1 MDQPTQQTLIER
13 VRQGFRAKLPNSD
26 AWIFPNNLWIA
37 ATVVGGMLW
46 ELYAQAV
53 AILRQAMPDT
63 ATGVWLQRW
72 ANLFRV
78 YIQMPTAARGQVV
91 LTGIADTP
99 VPAGTVYTRGDG
111 IEYTTQAD
119 VTLDESG
126 NGVADVLCTITGATT
141 NAAPGSPL
149 TLSSSVPGLDPTAAV
164 GERGLGGGN
173 DIESNDSLRARMIAR
188 MRRRNRYGTLQDY
201 VDWAGEVA
209 GVTRA
214 WAFAAGNVI
223 TVFFMMDET
232 YPESWG
238 IPQQED
244 AVILEAYLTDPCRKP
259 IGAIPMTRIPDG
271 VPLSVTIRCPTPFND
286 SIQSAVESDLNSY
299 VVRTA
304 TPGRGYTQQ
313 DLNRVIDSAALF
325 DYQLMDASFPVATP
339 SQLFTHVVVDWKPC

>member
-1 MDQPTQQTLIER
+1 MDQPTQETLIER

-78 YIQMPTAARGQVV
+78 YIQMPTAARGQVL

-99 VPAGTVYTRGDG
+99 VPAGTVYTRADG
-111 IEYTTQAD
+111 TQYATQAD
-119 VTLDESG
+119 VSLDASG
-126 NGVADVLCTITGATT
+126 NGTAYVQCTTTGAAT
-141 NAAPGSPL
+141 NAAAGSPL
-149 TLSSSVPGLDPTAAV
+149 TLSSSVPGLDAPATV

-173 DIESNDSLRARMIAR
+173 DIERDDSLRARMIAR
-188 MRRRNRYGTLQDY
+188 MRRRNRYGTLLDY
-201 VDWAGEVA
+201 VDWAREVT
-209 GVTRA
+209 GVTRS
-214 WAFAAGNVI
+214 WAFASGNVV
-223 TVFFMMDET
+223 TVFFMMDEA
-232 YPESWG
+232 YADSWG

-244 AVILEAYLTDPCRKP
+244 AVIVEAYLTDPCRKP
-259 IGAIPMTRIPDG
+259 IGAIPMVRIPDG
-271 VPLSVTIRCPTPFND
+271 IPLRLRIRCPVPFND
-286 SIQSAVESDLNSY
+286 TIRGDVESDLESY
-299 VVRTA
+299 ILRTA

-325 DYQLMDASFPVATP
+325 DYQLMDASFPVAKP
-339 SQLFTHVVVDWKPC
+339 SQLFTHVVVDWEPC